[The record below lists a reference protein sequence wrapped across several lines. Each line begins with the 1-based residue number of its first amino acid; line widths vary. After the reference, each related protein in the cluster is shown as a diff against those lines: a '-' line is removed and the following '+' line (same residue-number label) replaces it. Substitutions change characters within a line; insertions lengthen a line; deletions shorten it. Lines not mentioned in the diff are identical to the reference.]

1 MLITGL
7 AKTSAKL
14 NAKLSSRSFANGVVS
29 ILLTR
34 KPKSKPFVTE
44 GGRGNWVF
52 PRRGNQW
59 VPQSGTSARN
69 RGFLGSEATQVVQKT
84 YTS

>member
-44 GGRGNWVF
+44 EGRGNWVF
-52 PRRGNQW
+52 PRRGNQ
-59 VPQSGTSARN
+59 
-69 RGFLGSEATQVVQKT
+69 
-84 YTS
+84 